1 MYLLVFVNV
10 NKGYFMREWFLS
22 TELVGLDGMPNS
34 PTGVSQK
41 AKRNN
46 WLSRKAA
53 GNGRALEYHISNFH
67 DEVLN
72 ALNEKF
78 GTLGESNV
86 SSIHRA
92 TTNSDSVSIPEF
104 NVNAA
109 AGAGKLVSG
118 EHQTGTFTVSAHL
131 IRDLGL
137 QPEHTAIV
145 FCSGSSMM
153 PTMNDNDR
161 ILVDTRELA
170 EPVKD
175 GVYVIRVDDMVYV
188 KRLKWNILA
197 QGYEIISDNPDY
209 DSFSMFGED
218 LNRLKIIGRAAM
230 VMRSL

>member
-1 MYLLVFVNV
+1 
-10 NKGYFMREWFLS
+10 MREWFLS
-22 TELVGLDGMPNS
+22 SELLGLEGMPNS
-34 PTGVSQK
+34 LTGIGQK
-41 AKRNN
+41 ARRNK
-46 WLSRKAA
+46 WLTRKAP

-67 DEVLN
+67 EVVVK
-72 ALNEKF
+72 ALNEKY

-86 SSIHRA
+86 SAIH
-92 TTNSDSVSIPEF
+92 TTAPNNDSVSIPEF

-137 QPEHTAIV
+137 QPEHTAVV
-145 FCSGSSMM
+145 FCSGSSML

-161 ILVDTRELA
+161 ILVDTRELT

-188 KRLKWNILA
+188 KRLKWNILQ